1 MAAKLRVLI
10 ASTLVV
16 FSMIAASSV
25 LTPAKAAGEKTL
37 KIWTFGNVIQ
47 PLLVREYKAL
57 HPEITLD
64 IKKSDLDPLNG
75 RDLVTAC
82 TAGTSGPDITAI
94 EIAYSGYWRSYPQC
108 FIDLRTMRTTVG
120 NKSAKT
126 IKKEYLPWRWDN
138 GVAYNKAVIGI
149 PTDVGG
155 LQVAYRIDL
164 FRKAGLPTKRDAVGK
179 LWPNWDKFIAVGEQY
194 MNSLSAKD
202 KKAGLGFMDNA
213 GTIFGAK
220 LNQGK
225 EKYYRNND
233 TPNGILVYKKNKAV
247 KEAFDATVVAL
258 NKKIG
263 TRVGQFTSDWN
274 VGMTKGKFA
283 VMLAPAW
290 MLDYIKQQAPK
301 TKGKWDVAAIPG
313 GGGNQGGTQLSIPS
327 SGNPANRQAAWDFIQ
342 WYLAPAQQLKVFK
355 TYGFFP
361 TTTSLY
367 DDPALLNYKSEFF
380 NNAPIGKI
388 YAKGV
393 SQLKP
398 IFEGKKQRAIDSAFG
413 NALARVAAGKQKA
426 KAAWKK
432 ALAEIAT
439 AVGG

>member
-1 MAAKLRVLI
+1 MAAKFRLLI
-10 ASTLVV
+10 ASALAIFT
-16 FSMIAASSV
+16 MIATISG
-25 LTPAKAAGEKTL
+25 LTPAKATEAKTL

-47 PLLVREYKAL
+47 PLLVREYKTL

-82 TAGTSGPDITAI
+82 TAGSSGPDITAI

-108 FIDLRTMRTTVG
+108 FIDLRDMHTTAG

-126 IKKEYLPWRWDN
+126 IKKQYLPWRWAN
-138 GVAYNKAVIGI
+138 GVAYDKSVIGI

-155 LQVAYRIDL
+155 LQVAYRTDL
-164 FRKAGLPTKRDAVGK
+164 FKKAGLPTNRDAVGK
-179 LWPNWDKFIAVGEQY
+179 LWPTWDKFIAVGEKY
-194 MNSLSAKD
+194 MNSLTAKQ
-202 KKAGLGFMDNA
+202 KKAGIGFMDNA
-213 GTIFGAK
+213 GSIFGAK

-225 EKYYRNND
+225 EKYYRNNN
-233 TPNGILVYKKNKAV
+233 TPNGVLIYKTNKAV

-283 VMLAPAW
+283 VILAPAW

-301 TKGKWDVAAIPG
+301 TAGKWDVASIPG

-342 WYLAPAQQLKVFK
+342 WYLAPAQQLKVFE

-367 DDPALLNYKSEFF
+367 DDPKLLNFKSSFF

-388 YAKGV
+388 YAAGV
-393 SQLKP
+393 SKLKP

>member
-1 MAAKLRVLI
+1 MAAKLRILLVSALVATSLI
-10 ASTLVV
+10 AANSTL
-16 FSMIAASSV
+16 A
-25 LTPAKAAGEKTL
+25 PAKAAGEKTL

-108 FIDLRTMRTTVG
+108 FMDLRDMKTTVG

-126 IKKEYLPWRWDN
+126 IKKWYLPWRWAN
-138 GVAYNKAVIGI
+138 GVAYDGSVIGI

-155 LQVAYRIDL
+155 LQVAYRTDL
-164 FRKAGLPTKRDAVGK
+164 FKKAGLPTNREAVGK
-179 LWPNWDKFIAVGEQY
+179 LWPTWEKFIAVGEQY
-194 MNSLSAKD
+194 MNSLSAKQ
-202 KKAGLGFMDNA
+202 KKAGIGFMDNA

-225 EKYYRNND
+225 EKYYRNNN
-233 TPNGILVYKKNKAV
+233 TPNGVLIYKKNPAV

-283 VMLAPAW
+283 VILAPAW

-301 TKGKWDVAAIPG
+301 TAGKWDVAAMPG
-313 GGGNQGGTQLSIPS
+313 GGGNQGGTQLSIPE

-361 TTTSLY
+361 TTTGLY
-367 DDPALLNYKSEFF
+367 DDPELLNYKSEFF

-388 YAKGV
+388 YAAGV
-393 SQLKP
+393 SKLKP

-426 KAAWKK
+426 PAAWKK

>member
-1 MAAKLRVLI
+1 MASKVRVLI
-10 ASTLVV
+10 ASALAV
-16 FSMIAASSV
+16 FSIVAANVGFS
-25 LTPAKAAGEKTL
+25 PAQATDAKTL

-47 PLLVREYKAL
+47 PLLVREYKTL

-108 FIDLRTMRTTVG
+108 FVDLRTMHTTVG

-126 IKKEYLPWRWDN
+126 IKKGYLPWRWAN
-138 GVAYNKAVIGI
+138 GVAYNNSVIGI

-164 FRKAGLPTKRDAVGK
+164 FKKAGLPTNRVAVGK
-179 LWPNWDKFIAVGEQY
+179 LWPTWDKFIAVGEQY
-194 MNSLSAKD
+194 MNSLSAKQ

-220 LNQGK
+220 LNQGT
-225 EKYYRNND
+225 EKYYRNNN
-233 TPNGILVYKKNKAV
+233 TPNGVLIYKKNKAV

-283 VMLAPAW
+283 VILAPAW

-301 TKGKWDVAAIPG
+301 TAGKWDVASIPG
-313 GGGNQGGTQLSIPS
+313 GGGNQGGTQLSIPT

-342 WYLAPAQQLKVFK
+342 WYLAPAQQLKVFQ

-367 DDPALLNYKSEFF
+367 DDPALLNFKSKFF

-388 YAKGV
+388 YASGV
-393 SQLKP
+393 SKLKP

>member
-1 MAAKLRVLI
+1 MAAKIRILLVSALVATSLI
-10 ASTLVV
+10 ASN
-16 FSMIAASSV
+16 SV
-25 LTPAKAAGEKTL
+25 LSPAKAAGEKTL

-47 PLLVREYKAL
+47 PLLVREYKSL

-82 TAGTSGPDITAI
+82 TAGSSGPDITAI

-108 FIDLRTMRTTVG
+108 FMDLRKMKTTVG
-120 NKSAKT
+120 KESAKT
-126 IKKEYLPWRWDN
+126 IKKEYLPWRWAN
-138 GVAYNKAVIGI
+138 GVAYDGTVIGI

-155 LQVAYRIDL
+155 LQVAYRTDL
-164 FRKAGLPTKRDAVGK
+164 FKKAGLPTDRVAVGK
-179 LWPNWDKFIAVGEQY
+179 LWPTWDKFIAVGEKY
-194 MNSLSAKD
+194 MNSLSAKE
-202 KKAGLGFMDNA
+202 KKAGIGFMDNA
-213 GTIFGAK
+213 GTIFAAK

-225 EKYYRNND
+225 EKYYRNNN
-233 TPNGILVYKKNKAV
+233 TPNGILIYKKNKSV
-247 KEAFDATVVAL
+247 KDAFDATVVAL

-283 VMLAPAW
+283 VILAPAW

-301 TKGKWDVAAIPG
+301 TAGKWDVAAIPG
-313 GGGNQGGTQLSIPS
+313 GGGNQGGTQLSIPT

-342 WYLAPAQQLKVFK
+342 WYLAPAQQLKVFQ

-367 DDPALLNYKSEFF
+367 DDPALLNYKSKFF

-388 YAKGV
+388 YASGV
-393 SQLKP
+393 SKLKP

-413 NALARVAAGKQKA
+413 NALARIAAGKQKPA
-426 KAAWKK
+426 AAWKK

>member
-1 MAAKLRVLI
+1 
-10 ASTLVV
+10 
-16 FSMIAASSV
+16 
-25 LTPAKAAGEKTL
+25 
-37 KIWTFGNVIQ
+37 
-47 PLLVREYKAL
+47 
-57 HPEITLD
+57 
-64 IKKSDLDPLNG
+64 
-75 RDLVTAC
+75 
-82 TAGTSGPDITAI
+82 
-94 EIAYSGYWRSYPQC
+94 
-108 FIDLRTMRTTVG
+108 
-120 NKSAKT
+120 
-126 IKKEYLPWRWDN
+126 
-138 GVAYNKAVIGI
+138 
-149 PTDVGG
+149 
-155 LQVAYRIDL
+155 
-164 FRKAGLPTKRDAVGK
+164 
-179 LWPNWDKFIAVGEQY
+179 
-194 MNSLSAKD
+194 
-202 KKAGLGFMDNA
+202 
-213 GTIFGAK
+213 
-220 LNQGK
+220 
-225 EKYYRNND
+225 
-233 TPNGILVYKKNKAV
+233 
-247 KEAFDATVVAL
+247 
-258 NKKIG
+258 
-263 TRVGQFTSDWN
+263 
-274 VGMTKGKFA
+274 MTKGKFA

-301 TKGKWDVAAIPG
+301 TAGKWDVAAIPG

-361 TTTSLY
+361 TTTTLY